1 MIRIRFLTAESLACL
16 MVKTAEEQITTQ
28 SNCPKKYMEQQPKHS
43 PSIKRAQKKDGPNNL
58 VRPFVSLS

>member
-16 MVKTAEEQITTQ
+16 MVKTAKEQVATQ
-28 SNCPKKYMEQQPKHS
+28 TDCPKKNIEQQPKHYRL
-43 PSIKRAQKKDGPNNL
+43 IKKTQKKDGPEKQ